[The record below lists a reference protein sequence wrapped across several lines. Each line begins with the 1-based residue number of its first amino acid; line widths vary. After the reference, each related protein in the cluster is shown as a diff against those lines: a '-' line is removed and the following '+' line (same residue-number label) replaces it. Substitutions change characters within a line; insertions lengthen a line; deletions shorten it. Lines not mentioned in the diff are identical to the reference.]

1 MLFRSVRVASAMA
14 TSISSAP
21 VAASPKSDAS
31 PKSIASPIKKEKGKL
46 HRLPADYTEC
56 KQALLDGKKLA
67 EKALKRVQAK
77 KKAEDS
83 KKRRL
88 TAKAQALE
96 VTTLVK
102 IVSMKVDIPDIVC
115 PHCECSIAPGE
126 ALAKAYREVQK
137 GRERHL
143 EQPGKPLMISTKP
156 TTQPSPPGGI
166 ASSQPSK

>member
-1 MLFRSVRVASAMA
+1 M
-14 TSISSAP
+14 
-21 VAASPKSDAS
+21 
-31 PKSIASPIKKEKGKL
+31 
-46 HRLPADYTEC
+46 C

-77 KKAEDS
+77 QRAEDC

-88 TAKAQALE
+88 VAKANSLE
-96 VTTLVK
+96 TPALVK
-102 IVSMKVDIPDIVC
+102 IVSMKVDIPNIVC

-126 ALAKAYREVQK
+126 ALAKAHREVQK

-143 EQPGKPLMISTKP
+143 EQPGKPLMIFTKP
-156 TTQPSPPGGI
+156 TTQPPPPGGI

>member
-1 MLFRSVRVASAMA
+1 M
-14 TSISSAP
+14 
-21 VAASPKSDAS
+21 
-31 PKSIASPIKKEKGKL
+31 
-46 HRLPADYTEC
+46 C

-67 EKALKRVQAK
+67 EKALKTVQAK
-77 KKAEDS
+77 KKAEDC

-126 ALAKAYREVQK
+126 ALAKAHREVQK

-143 EQPGKPLMISTKP
+143 EQPGKPLMIFTKP
-156 TTQPSPPGGI
+156 TTQPSPPGCI